1 MSESDIATALS
12 YMWSKILVLD
22 EVGLEKSI
30 FDLGA
35 RSLDVMTAVNHLR
48 ATVAPNLS
56 AMLFFEHPTVL
67 EQSRRLAAYSSD
79 ELLL

>member
-1 MSESDIATALS
+1 MSESEIATALS
-12 YMWSKILVLD
+12 FMWSRILVLD
-22 EVGLEKSI
+22 EVGLDENI
-30 FDLGA
+30 FELGA

-67 EQSRRLAAYSSD
+67 EQSRRLAAYSE